1 MRQIPGWWRILWT
14 YKDNIAHDELCDQL
28 LGFPAYFIVNAKGQ
42 RRYPRFTNREWTCH
56 DCFFFFFES
65 HFPSDFVPTS
75 VIFAPHQY
83 NDIVISDI
91 GVFLWLAIIAGSIV
105 SYGFSTVFRVYLLP
119 YLW

>member
-1 MRQIPGWWRILWT
+1 MQRDSAGIRDSPTVSGH
-14 YKDNIAHDELCDQL
+14 AM
-28 LGFPAYFIVNAKGQ
+28 IV
-42 RRYPRFTNREWTCH
+42 
-56 DCFFFFFES
+56 FFFFFES
-65 HFPSDFVPTS
+65 HFPPDFVPTS